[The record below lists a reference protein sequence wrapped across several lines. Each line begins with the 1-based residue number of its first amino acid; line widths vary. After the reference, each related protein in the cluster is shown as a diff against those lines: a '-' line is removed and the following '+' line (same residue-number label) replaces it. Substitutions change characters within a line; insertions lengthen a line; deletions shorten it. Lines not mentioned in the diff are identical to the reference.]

1 MQTKTKNRV
10 SKATATETTAPATV
24 ETVTAQPAEKPV
36 HAHAGLKLHY
46 TGASKQRNANRK
58 TEIKLRNSGGL
69 TTRTFD
75 LLSALRA
82 DYKTDGF
89 VARGLDNKI
98 CAFLINGGFIRHVTG
113 TGKLIPDTDSPSHHV
128 ITDAPGNPAMLQ
140 IIPESVQ
147 PVKK

>member
-1 MQTKTKNRV
+1 MQTKIKSAPKT
-10 SKATATETTAPATV
+10 KATAAATAAPAATP
-24 ETVTAQPAEKPV
+24 TPAEKPQ
-36 HAHAGLKLHY
+36 HAHAAIKLHY

-69 TTRTFD
+69 TDRTFD
-75 LLSALRA
+75 LLNALKA
-82 DYKTDGF
+82 EYKTDGF

-98 CAFLINGGFIRHVTG
+98 CAFLINGGFVAHIAG
-113 TGKLIPDTDSPSHHV
+113 TGKLAPDADSPAHNV